1 MEGPH
6 YYDPWCHAL
15 VTPTAVYTD
24 LQQQLAFNSQCS
36 CPELSQTQVINQMAL
51 TGHQDEGS
59 LDAILQ
65 QMADIENLVPNT
77 AVSGPSGYHLCH
89 QVPELS
95 ISPATVGK
103 QLPLL
108 STVKQRKPS
117 SIAKKRSKQKDRDT
131 FKRNC
136 DEVTFRTFFTLFG
149 PRFES
154 DHQEMTQLYT
164 KAEEAD
170 YVMHVSQAIFE
181 TLQGWPKEN
190 QSAINAF
197 VEKVQSKVK
206 QRQIEPEMKRKK
218 SKTCKQ
224 RGVNKQDW
232 CPHCKV
238 PRKRRACLKKGKMA

>member
-77 AVSGPSGYHLCH
+77 AVSGLLISTWKMCSSLFICTHGFHATSGPSGYHLCH

-117 SIAKKRSKQKDRDT
+117 SIAKKRSKQK
-131 FKRNC
+131 
-136 DEVTFRTFFTLFG
+136 
-149 PRFES
+149 
-154 DHQEMTQLYT
+154 
-164 KAEEAD
+164 
-170 YVMHVSQAIFE
+170 
-181 TLQGWPKEN
+181 
-190 QSAINAF
+190 
-197 VEKVQSKVK
+197 
-206 QRQIEPEMKRKK
+206 
-218 SKTCKQ
+218 
-224 RGVNKQDW
+224 
-232 CPHCKV
+232 
-238 PRKRRACLKKGKMA
+238 

>member
-1 MEGPH
+1 
-6 YYDPWCHAL
+6 
-15 VTPTAVYTD
+15 
-24 LQQQLAFNSQCS
+24 
-36 CPELSQTQVINQMAL
+36 MAL

-77 AVSGPSGYHLCH
+77 AVSGLLISTWKMCSSLFICTHGFHATSGPSGYHLCH

-181 TLQGWPKEN
+181 SQYIL
-190 QSAINAF
+190 
-197 VEKVQSKVK
+197 
-206 QRQIEPEMKRKK
+206 
-218 SKTCKQ
+218 
-224 RGVNKQDW
+224 
-232 CPHCKV
+232 
-238 PRKRRACLKKGKMA
+238 